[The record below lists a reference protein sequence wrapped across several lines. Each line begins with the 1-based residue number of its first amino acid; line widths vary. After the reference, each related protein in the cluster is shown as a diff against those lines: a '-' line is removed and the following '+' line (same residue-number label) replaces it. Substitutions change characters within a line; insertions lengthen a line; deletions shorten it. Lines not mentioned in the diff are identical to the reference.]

1 MALLIIV
8 TQGHDIK
15 DLEKEKKV
23 EIVLTKAFS
32 TLH

>member
-1 MALLIIV
+1 MALLISDRDMTENI
-8 TQGHDIK
+8 
-15 DLEKEKKV
+15 LEKEKKV